1 MLANTPPRIYSQTV
15 LIRAVGPSPERGG
28 PERGGYELMRV
39 WLALLACGMALFLI
53 TAPPRAADSDG
64 AHNELYRGI
73 YLKIIPADPDVKSD
87 IPLVDSDHA
96 LKTIKSAIDLIY
108 ERSPFNA
115 KTLDLLKKRGD
126 IVIIYDPGFPEWS
139 RGDVTLAAFL
149 PDFFEAAEGAP
160 GETVFVAILGRYIIK
175 HSPAEIAAEGIV
187 HELVGHGVQHMHGRL
202 QNLNGLNVECEA
214 SLYELQ
220 AFQDLGVDKFT
231 GHMVRFR
238 RELEEHHCDDFKR
251 FMRKRKPWLMP
262 LWDELDVDVVQLL
275 SIFDEYLAQLPK

>member
-1 MLANTPPRIYSQTV
+1 MGA
-15 LIRAVGPSPERGG
+15 SPERGAG
-28 PERGGYELMRV
+28 RPVRI
-39 WLALLACGMALFLI
+39 WLVLLVSGIALFLVV
-53 TAPPRAADSDG
+53 AAPRAADSDG
-64 AHNELYRGI
+64 AHNELHRGI
-73 YLKIIPADPDVKSD
+73 YLKIIPADPDAKSD

-96 LKTIKSAIDLIY
+96 LTTVKSAIHLIY
-108 ERSPFNA
+108 ENSPFNA
-115 KTLDLLKKRGD
+115 NSLDLLKKRGD
-126 IVIIYDPGFPEWS
+126 VVIIYDPAFPEWS
-139 RGDVTLAAFL
+139 RSDVTLAAFL
-149 PDFFEAAEGAP
+149 PDFFVPAEGAP

-202 QNLNGLNVECEA
+202 QTLNGLNVECEA

-220 AFQDLGVDKFT
+220 AFQDLGVDKFS

-262 LWDELDVDVVQLL
+262 LWDELDVDVIQLL
-275 SIFDEYLAQLPK
+275 TIFDEYLAQLPQ